1 MEQCR
6 YIYTQFK
13 KSKHFLK
20 KYSPIYK
27 TLTSKTY
34 NCFNNKGIKHITTL
48 RLELSLLW
56 EHKFKY
62 GFLDSL
68 NPICSCGLVI
78 ETTCHFLLH
87 CPNFRNERSVLLNNV
102 STININIL
110 TSCDA
115 SIVKLLFNGDKC
127 LDLETDTL
135 ILNATAM
142 GLKPTTTTT

>member
-20 KYSPIYK
+20 KYSAIYK

-48 RLELSLLW
+48 RLELCLLW
-56 EHKFKY
+56 EHKVKY

-68 NPICSCGLVI
+68 NPICSADWLLKQLVI
-78 ETTCHFLLH
+78 FYSIA
-87 CPNFRNERSVLLNNV
+87 P
-102 STININIL
+102 IL
-110 TSCDA
+110 EMKD
-115 SIVKLLFNGDKC
+115 LFY
-127 LDLETDTL
+127 
-135 ILNATAM
+135 
-142 GLKPTTTTT
+142 